1 MFKSVPAPKLPV
13 TMCDI
18 VPLRANLV
26 HPSVYSF
33 LFLTLATPIAHAQL
47 RPESVPGGVAEIAV
61 AAAGAPRPE
70 VRYGGKLVLLQ
81 QRKNGWYALVGLPL
95 DTPVGE
101 QQLDIGPDGQRQ
113 PLPFPVSAKAYPI
126 QKLSIKNPKMVNP
139 DEQDLT
145 RINAERE
152 RQIAIRSQ
160 FRNVPVARTDLSL
173 PASGRL
179 SSRFG
184 LRRVFNGEP
193 RAPHTGLDVA
203 VPAGTPI
210 RAPAD
215 GVVSEVGDFYFNG
228 KTVFVD
234 HGQGF
239 VSMVCHLSQASVEVG
254 QPVRRGEALGQSGSS
269 GRATGPH
276 LHWSVYLNGAAV
288 DPALFIGPQPAPQS
302 AR

>member
-1 MFKSVPAPKLPV
+1 
-13 TMCDI
+13 MCEI
-18 VPLRANLV
+18 VPLKKQFLPQVLLCAAAACLV
-26 HPSVYSF
+26 AQP
-33 LFLTLATPIAHAQL
+33 AQAQL
-47 RPESVPGGVAEIAV
+47 RAESVPGGVAEIAV
-61 AAAGAPRPE
+61 APAAAPRPQ
-70 VRYGGKLVLLQ
+70 VRFGGHPVLLQ
-81 QRKNGWYALVGLPL
+81 QRRDGWYALVGLPL

-101 QQLDIGPDGQRQ
+101 QQLELGPDGDSR
-113 PLPFPVSAKAYPI
+113 PLPFTVAAKNYPV
-126 QKLSIKNPKMVNP
+126 QKLTIKNPKMVTP
-139 DEQDLT
+139 DPADLA
-145 RINAERE
+145 RIEAERA
-152 RQIAIRSQ
+152 RQIDIRSR
-160 FRNVPVARTDLSL
+160 FRDVPVSRTDLAL
-173 PASGRL
+173 PADGRL

-215 GVVSEVGDFYFNG
+215 GVVSLVDDLYFNG

-239 VSMVCHLSQASVEVG
+239 VSMVCHLEQAGVQAG
-254 QPVRRGEALGQSGSS
+254 QTVRRGEVVGRSGSS

-288 DPALFIGPQPAPQS
+288 DPALFIGPPPA
-302 AR
+302 R

>member
-1 MFKSVPAPKLPV
+1 MCEIVPPV
-13 TMCDI
+13 TQVITKVI
-18 VPLRANLV
+18 VTGTAAMLLSASV
-26 HPSVYSF
+26 HAGF
-33 LFLTLATPIAHAQL
+33 
-47 RPESVPGGVAEIAV
+47 RPEAVPGGVAGIIV
-61 AAAGAPRPE
+61 APAGAPRPE
-70 VRYGGKLVLLQ
+70 VRYEGRPVLLVP
-81 QRKNGWYALVGLPL
+81 QRDGWRALVGLSL

-101 QQLDIGPDGQRQ
+101 RTLDIGPEGQSR
-113 PLPFPVSAKAYPI
+113 PLRFDVTPKDYPV
-126 QKLSIKNPKMVNP
+126 QKLTIKNPKMVTP
-139 DEQDLT
+139 DPTDVA
-145 RINAERE
+145 RIDAERK
-152 RQIAIRSQ
+152 RQLEIRSQ
-160 FRNVPVARTDLSL
+160 FRDVPVPRTDLAL
-173 PASGRL
+173 PAEGRL

-215 GVVSEVGDFYFNG
+215 GVVTLVDDLYFNG

-239 VSMVCHLSQASVEVG
+239 VSMVCHLDRASVEAG
-254 QPVRRGEALGQSGSS
+254 QPVRRGEMLGLSGSS

-288 DPALFIGPQPAPQS
+288 DPALFIAPPPA
-302 AR
+302 R